1 MGDLGNANSSSSV
14 EVLGGKSGIQTYLS
28 CTITRDS
35 LRVVSYL
42 SPRIYSN

>member
-1 MGDLGNANSSSSV
+1 MSDLGNANSSSPI
-14 EVLGGKSGIQTYLS
+14 EVLGGRSGTQTYLS

-42 SPRIYSN
+42 SPKIYSK

>member
-1 MGDLGNANSSSSV
+1 MGDLSDANSSSSI
-14 EVLGGKSGIQTYLS
+14 EVLGGESGIQTYLN

-42 SPRIYSN
+42 SLKICSN